1 MTFLDLNLTL
11 TNILVASW
19 FLSPVLAGIL
29 SVTLFWILHVKVLI
43 PSQGWFEIFGMF
55 YS

>member
-1 MTFLDLNLTL
+1 MTFHNLNVML

-19 FLSPVLAGIL
+19 FLSPVLAGVL

-43 PSQGWFEIFGMF
+43 PSQGWFEVFGIF
-55 YS
+55 